1 MVIAI
6 MRLGRNDAAFAC
18 CGVQARAESAAILLV
33 RLSDEAFLPAI
44 FAVSLFNH
52 VYVLPKPYV
61 FG

>member
-18 CGVQARAESAAILLV
+18 CGVQARAESVAILLV

-52 VYVLPKPYV
+52 V
-61 FG
+61 